1 MTRALLAAL
10 LLLPLA
16 ARAQD
21 IDLSRGGPIT
31 VDARDGFEWRENER
45 IVIATGDARAT
56 RGTSTVIADRLTA
69 YYRKK
74 AATQAATPTAGAAEG
89 GNEIYRL
96 IAEGHVRLFTP
107 TDEAVG
113 DRAVYDIDQ
122 AVLVLT
128 GQHLRMTTPQ
138 QLITARDS
146 LEYWSDKHMSVARG
160 NAVVITSDARRIAG
174 DVLVGYSDPAPENPQ
189 PASAKPD
196 ESGKLTRIEAFG
208 NVEVRTATDIVRGA
222 RGVYVTATQIARVL
236 DNVRITHGDSQMNG
250 AAADI
255 NMATGVAHLISPPGK
270 RVQGLIV
277 PNQGKPDSAKPGT
290 VKP

>member
-1 MTRALLAAL
+1 VKRAL
-10 LLLPLA
+10 LLLALTAPA
-16 ARAQD
+16 AAQEL
-21 IDLSRGGPIT
+21 DLSRGGPVT

-56 RGTSTVIADRLTA
+56 RGTSTVIAEKLVA

-74 AATQAATPTAGAAEG
+74 AAPTPAGTSAGAASTEG

-96 IAEGHVRLFTP
+96 VADGHVRIFTP
-107 TDEAVG
+107 TDEAQG
-113 DRAVYDIDQ
+113 EHAVYDIDQ
-122 AVLVLT
+122 AVLVIT
-128 GQHLRMTTPQ
+128 GGKLRLTTPQ

-146 LEYWSDKHMSVARG
+146 LEYWSAKHMSVARG
-160 NAVVITSDARRIAG
+160 NAVVITSDARRLSG
-174 DVLVGYSDPAPENPQ
+174 DVLVGYSEPAAADAPK
-189 PASAKPD
+189 PAKASDLPGG
-196 ESGKLTRIEAFG
+196 SGELKRIEAYG

-222 RGVYVTATQIARVL
+222 RGVYVTATQIARVV

-255 NMATGVAHLISPPGK
+255 NMATGIAHLVSPPGR

-277 PNQGKPDSAKPGT
+277 PNSGKTPPGKT
-290 VKP
+290 P